1 MACILQLFNG
11 RGGFDLNAVWSFVK
25 ALSYL
30 NKYLL
35 KYKWYLIWGTVFTAA
50 SNLFGIF
57 PAQLVRYA
65 LDLVRETLDIYYLY
79 DKSPLQASLY
89 DVFAFSLLLFGVLT
103 LVLALLKGF
112 FLFLVRQ
119 TLIVMSRHIE
129 YDLKNEIYTHYQTLP
144 LSFYRQHN
152 TGDLMARISEDVS
165 KVRMYVGPSIMYG
178 LNLIVLFTLV
188 ITYMVSINA
197 RLSLYVLLP
206 LPILSVAIYIV
217 NSIIIQ
223 RSEEIQRSLSR
234 LSTYVQE
241 AFSGIRVLKSY
252 VQENNSAAKFEL
264 ESDEYRN
271 KSLSLTRVDSL
282 FFPVVAILVG
292 LSNVLVVYVGGQEI
306 LAGRLTPGNITEFI
320 LYVNMLTW
328 PVMALGW
335 TTSQTQR
342 AAASQERINE
352 FLNIKTDIIS
362 RKNIQRPITGEIE
375 FKNVR
380 FVYPDSGIVAI
391 KDFSMHVR
399 AGETVAILGTTG
411 SGKSTLAN
419 LLTRMYDV
427 TSGEIL
433 VDGIPLKDYNLTT
446 IREQMGYVP
455 QDVFLFSE
463 TISNN
468 VRFGKPDLS
477 QERVE
482 QAVRDAD
489 LYQNVID
496 FPEGFNTPVGER
508 GVTLSGGQKQRLSI
522 ARAIARDPKILILDD
537 CLSAVDTNTENIILN
552 NLGRIMAN
560 RTSVVISHRVSSA
573 KLADHIIMLDE
584 GEIVEQGTHEKLI
597 AGTGAYRE
605 LYDKQLQ
612 TEEV

>member
-1 MACILQLFNG
+1 M
-11 RGGFDLNAVWSFVK
+11 K

-35 KYKWYLIWGTVFTAA
+35 KYKWYLIWGTVFTIA

-79 DKSPLQASLY
+79 DKSPLQPSLY
-89 DVFAFSLLLFGVLT
+89 DVFAASLLLFGVLT

-129 YDLKNEIYTHYQTLP
+129 YDLKNEIYNHYQTLP
-144 LSFYRQHN
+144 LSFYRQQN

-178 LNLIVLFTLV
+178 LNLIVLFILV

-217 NSIIIQ
+217 NSIIIR

-241 AFSGIRVLKSY
+241 AFSGIRVLKSF
-252 VQENNSAAKFEL
+252 VQESNSAAKFEL
-264 ESDEYRN
+264 ESDEYRQ
-271 KSLSLTRVDSL
+271 KSLGLTRVDSL
-282 FFPVVAILVG
+282 FFPIVAILVG

-352 FLNIKTDIIS
+352 FLSIRTDIVS
-362 RKNIQRPITGEIE
+362 QKNIQRPINGEIE

-399 AGETVAILGTTG
+399 AGETVAVLGTTG

-427 TSGEIL
+427 TSGEIK
-433 VDGIPLKDYNLTT
+433 VDGIPLKDYNLTS

-468 VRFGKPDLS
+468 VRFGKPDLP
-477 QERVE
+477 QARVE
-482 QAVRDAD
+482 QALRDAD

-496 FPEGFNTPVGER
+496 FPEGFETRVGER

-552 NLGRIMAN
+552 NLRRIMAD

-584 GEIVEQGTHEKLI
+584 GEIVEQGTHNELMEMN
-597 AGTGAYRE
+597 GAYRE